1 MRFGVSVIKRIAGLL
16 LLDGGM
22 VINSYGFKTH
32 LPVGKLRP
40 SLLRLQEL
48 KIDEIII
55 LNTDH
60 SVSPEKDFISLY
72 SDFHSWH
79 VSTPISYGG
88 GISNLDQA
96 KSVIRDGAD
105 RVVVSLKTLLD
116 QQTFFD
122 LGDSLGEQAII
133 VHLPLYKQN
142 SGIYVQNSNNL
153 LLKKVLELFPEDW
166 GGEILVTAIIND
178 GALNPDWDLMRES
191 SVLIGDSRRLILSG
205 GFASFEDILDGLKME
220 NVESISIGNL
230 LHRMELS
237 VVHIKNFV
245 SREVGTR

>member
-1 MRFGVSVIKRIAGLL
+1 MIKRITGLL

-60 SVSPEKDFISLY
+60 SVSPEEDFVGLY

-88 GISNLDQA
+88 GISNLEQA

-122 LGDSLGEQAII
+122 LGDSLGEQAVI
-133 VHLPLYKQN
+133 VHLPIFRQN
-142 SGIYVQNSNNL
+142 SEIYVQNSTNL
-153 LLKKVLELFPEDW
+153 LLKKALELFPEDW
-166 GGEILVTAIIND
+166 GGEI
-178 GALNPDWDLMRES
+178 PDWDLIRES
-191 SVLIGDSRRLILSG
+191 SKLIGDSRRLILSG

-220 NVESISIGNL
+220 SVESVSIGNF

-237 VVHIKNFV
+237 VIHIKNYV
-245 SREVGTR
+245 SREVLTR

>member
-1 MRFGVSVIKRIAGLL
+1 VIKRIAGLL

-60 SVSPEKDFISLY
+60 SVSPEEDFRSLY

-96 KSVIRDGAD
+96 KSIIRDGAD

-116 QQTFFD
+116 EQTFFD

-142 SGIYVQNSNNL
+142 SGIYVQNSSNL
-153 LLKKVLELFPEDW
+153 LLEKVLELFPEDW
-166 GGEILVTAIIND
+166 GGEILVTAIFND
-178 GALNPDWDLMRES
+178 GALNPDWDLIRES
-191 SVLIGDSRRLILSG
+191 SVLFGDSRRLILSG
-205 GFASFEDILDGLKME
+205 GFASFEDILDGLKMK
-220 NVESISIGNL
+220 NVESVSIGNL

-245 SREVGTR
+245 SLEVGIR